1 MSDDVAISML
11 FTPFIDIDF
20 LTRPYMFAVNKVS
33 VSQISLTKDR
43 LLPQA
48 IYDEYFLTHVHIYT
62 HVFVL

>member
-33 VSQISLTKDR
+33 VSHISLSKDR

-48 IYDEYFLTHVHIYT
+48 MYDEYFLTHIYT